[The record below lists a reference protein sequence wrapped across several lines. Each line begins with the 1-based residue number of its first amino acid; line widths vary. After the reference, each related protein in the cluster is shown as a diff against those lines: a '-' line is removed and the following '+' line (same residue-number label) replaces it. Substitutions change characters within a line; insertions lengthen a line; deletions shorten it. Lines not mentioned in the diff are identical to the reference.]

1 VLGGSDEGGKLLK
14 PSRLI
19 QLLVLAALFFA
30 CDQGDGYPPEVVR
43 NFMNACTTEA
53 GGTEEAEDA
62 CTCVIE
68 RLQEEMTLDEFL
80 EFEDQIEAGEGIPS
94 EVGDIIDRCASGVA

>member
-1 VLGGSDEGGKLLK
+1 LK
-14 PSRLI
+14 PSRLM
-19 QLLVLAALFFA
+19 QVLVLGALMFA
-30 CDQGDGYPPEVVR
+30 CDQGDGYPPEVVQ

-53 GGTEEAEDA
+53 GGRAEAEDA

-80 EFEDQIEAGEGIPS
+80 EFENQVEAGEGIPS
-94 EVGDIIDRCASGVA
+94 EVSDIIDRCASGVA